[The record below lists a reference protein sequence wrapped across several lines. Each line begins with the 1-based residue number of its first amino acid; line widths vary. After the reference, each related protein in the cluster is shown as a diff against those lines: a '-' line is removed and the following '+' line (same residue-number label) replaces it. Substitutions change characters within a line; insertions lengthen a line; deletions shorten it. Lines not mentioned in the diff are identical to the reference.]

1 MDMTKLTILT
11 PKERRQFD
19 SPPLF
24 NADNRA
30 HCFSLTNNEVKVI
43 YAMRTPTNKVCFVLQ
58 LGYFKSNGKFFTAN
72 QYRRHDIEY
81 VTKSLE
87 LSQDEIDLSAYQKKI
102 PTDHRKKI
110 FRVIFL
116 RTV

>member
-30 HCFSLTNNEVKVI
+30 HYFSLANNEVKLV
-43 YAMRTPTNKVCFVLQ
+43 YTMRTPTNKVGFLLQ
-58 LGYFKSNGKFFTAN
+58 LGYFKSNGKFFTPD

-81 VTKSLE
+81 VAKSLGF
-87 LSQDEIDLSAYQKKI
+87 SPNEIDLSAYQKKI